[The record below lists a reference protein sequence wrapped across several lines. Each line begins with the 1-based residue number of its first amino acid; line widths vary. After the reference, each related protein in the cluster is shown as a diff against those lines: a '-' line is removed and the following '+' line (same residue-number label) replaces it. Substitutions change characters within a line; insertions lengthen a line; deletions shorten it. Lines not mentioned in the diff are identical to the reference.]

1 MDRLTAMLSFV
12 RVVERGSFAA
22 AAAAADLSPAMIGN
36 HIRFLE
42 KRLGEPLLNRST
54 RRQVLTEFGRD
65 YYERCRHILQEVE
78 AAEAA
83 QGVDAKMVSG
93 ILRVTAPTVLGTTV
107 LPAAISRYVRQNTGM
122 KVDLVL
128 GDDRIDLLTERMDI
142 ALRIGALPDSAM
154 VQCALPPVPL
164 VLCAAPDY
172 LARRGK
178 PAMPIDLAE
187 HDCLDFFTT
196 GPSAWRLR
204 TSDGLKPVPISG
216 PIRVNSGQ
224 ALRMFALAG
233 LGIAM
238 PPWPVVSRDLEEGAL
253 LEVLQDYA
261 PEPLHVHFL
270 ALPRRMETPKVRRFI
285 DIVSQDL
292 VEARLGQHLLG
303 KSARVQAKTI

>member
-1 MDRLTAMLSFV
+1 MDRLTAMSSFV

-42 KRLGEPLLNRST
+42 SRLGEPLLNRST

-83 QGVDAKMVSG
+83 HGADAKLSG
-93 ILRVTAPTVLGTTV
+93 TLRVTAPTVLGTTV
-107 LPAAISRYVRQNTGM
+107 LPASVARYVRQNADM

-128 GDDRIDLLTERMDI
+128 CDTRLDLLTERLDI
-142 ALRIGALPDSAM
+142 ALRFGSLADSTM
-154 VQCALPPVPL
+154 VQRALPPVPL

-172 LARRGK
+172 LARRGA
-178 PAMPIDLAE
+178 PAAAVDLAG

-204 TSDGLKPVPISG
+204 SSHGVTSVPISG
-216 PIRVNSGQ
+216 PVRANSGH
-224 ALRMFALAG
+224 ALRMFALDG

-238 PPWPVVSRDLEEGAL
+238 PPWPLVKRDLEAGAL
-253 LEVLQDYA
+253 REVLPGYT
-261 PEPLHVHFL
+261 PEPLPLHLL
-270 ALPRRMETPKVRRFI
+270 ALPGRMDTPKVRQFVS
-285 DIVSQDL
+285 IVAEDL
-292 VEARLGQHLLG
+292 FETGHRPA
-303 KSARVQAKTI
+303 S